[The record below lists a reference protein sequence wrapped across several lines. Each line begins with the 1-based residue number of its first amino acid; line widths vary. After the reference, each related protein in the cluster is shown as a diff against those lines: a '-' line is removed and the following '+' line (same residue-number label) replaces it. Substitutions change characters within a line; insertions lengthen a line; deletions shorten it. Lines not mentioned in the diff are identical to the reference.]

1 MDIYIVDSHNTDTF
15 VMHRI
20 KIYRSTNMFCLNLSF
35 GPIPRSFFNTVI
47 NFSYT
52 FLCPIDSFSQIKNL
66 VINRD
71 FLSVSSSWIYTRS
84 NDFTFDTTVWK
95 NKKELETFTQ
105 VFGLCPLVCSPIIIA
120 NNSSEIWLI
129 EMFLWLSKK
138 QRFCFEKFER
148 HIIKLKSNVECSN
161 FKL

>member
-1 MDIYIVDSHNTDTF
+1 MDSHNTDTF

>member
-148 HIIKLKSNVECSN
+148 HIIKLKSNVECST

>member
-1 MDIYIVDSHNTDTF
+1 MDSHNTDTF

-120 NNSSEIWLI
+120 NNSSEIWVI

>member
-52 FLCPIDSFSQIKNL
+52 FLCPVDSFSQIKNL

>member
-15 VMHRI
+15 VMHWI
-20 KIYRSTNMFCLNLSF
+20 KIYRSTNMFCLNLSL
-35 GPIPRSFFNTVI
+35 GTIRRSFFHTVI

-71 FLSVSSSWIYTRS
+71 FQSVSSSLIYTPS

-95 NKKELETFTQ
+95 NKKELKTFMQ
-105 VFGLCPLVCSPIIIA
+105 VFGLCPLVCFPIIIA

-129 EMFLWLSKK
+129 EMFCDYRKSKDSVSK
-138 QRFCFEKFER
+138 N
-148 HIIKLKSNVECSN
+148 LNVT
-161 FKL
+161 